1 MNSQISKDSR
11 NRLLADTVI
20 NGLRARNMSGCYA
33 ADKEDALAAALRLI
47 PEGSRVAMGGCMSAR
62 EIGLVDALKDGNYHF
77 IDYEDGR
84 DPRATELQAYDAD
97 VYLTSA
103 NAMTKDGVLVNID
116 GNSNRVSAIAY
127 GPKKVIVICSL
138 NKVCPDVDSAL
149 KRARN
154 TAAPLNAVR
163 YSEIRS
169 VPCQKTGACMDCLI
183 PDTLCCQF
191 LVTRYSRHPG
201 RIHVILVGEDLGF

>member
-1 MNSQISKDSR
+1 
-11 NRLLADTVI
+11 
-20 NGLRARNMSGCYA
+20 
-33 ADKEDALAAALRLI
+33 
-47 PEGSRVAMGGCMSAR
+47 
-62 EIGLVDALKDGNYHF
+62 
-77 IDYEDGR
+77 
-84 DPRATELQAYDAD
+84 
-97 VYLTSA
+97 
-103 NAMTKDGVLVNID
+103 MTKDGVLVNID

-201 RIHVILVGEDLGF
+201 RIHVILVGENLGF